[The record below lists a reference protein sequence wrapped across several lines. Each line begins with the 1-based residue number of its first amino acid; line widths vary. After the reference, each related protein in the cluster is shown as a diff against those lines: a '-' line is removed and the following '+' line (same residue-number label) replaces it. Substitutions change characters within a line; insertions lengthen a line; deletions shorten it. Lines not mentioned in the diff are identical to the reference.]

1 MRGEEFLLQ
10 GEQTCGH
17 LSSLSG
23 RAIAL
28 GSEPRLV
35 TRIARTGLSARLL
48 LSKEKDKG
56 GSRAVLT
63 RLGDFHFF
71 LSRFAYNCE

>member
-1 MRGEEFLLQ
+1 MGGEEFLLQ
-10 GEQTCGH
+10 GEQNCGH

-35 TRIARTGLSARLL
+35 TRIARTGLGARQLV
-48 LSKEKDKG
+48 SKGKDKRG
-56 GSRAVLT
+56 L
-63 RLGDFHFF
+63 
-71 LSRFAYNCE
+71 